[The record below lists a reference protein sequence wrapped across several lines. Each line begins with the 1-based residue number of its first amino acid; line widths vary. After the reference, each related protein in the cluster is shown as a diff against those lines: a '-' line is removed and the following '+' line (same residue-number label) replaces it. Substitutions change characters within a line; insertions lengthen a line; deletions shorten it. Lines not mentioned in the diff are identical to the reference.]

1 MTQPI
6 KFLEPR
12 EKVVAGRA
20 RIIADLKDILPADC
34 LVHEPRELVPF
45 ETDAFVSYRRLPLAV
60 ALPKTTEE
68 VAAVMKY
75 CHRYGIPVVP
85 RGAGTSL
92 SGGAIPQEDAVV
104 IGLSKMAS
112 ILELDFYNRTARVQ
126 AGVTNLS
133 ISDAAGA
140 EGFFMRRTPAR
151 SLPAPSAAISA

>member
-12 EKVVAGRA
+12 AKVVADRD

-60 ALPKTTEE
+60 ALPKTTED

-92 SGGAIPQEDAVV
+92 SGGR
-104 IGLSKMAS
+104 S
-112 ILELDFYNRTARVQ
+112 RRR
-126 AGVTNLS
+126 
-133 ISDAAGA
+133 
-140 EGFFMRRTPAR
+140 MRW
-151 SLPAPSAAISA
+151 